1 MKRNNC
7 LANGAGS
14 WFSIWSID
22 RLVVEF
28 KILVVFI
35 EQRCSSISKN
45 ISSDLNRIFIHD
57 LDYFHHNFCIF
68 ARYNDL
74 NIKKMMKNYLHSND
88 INELLTYIF

>member
-1 MKRNNC
+1 MVYYMV
-7 LANGAGS
+7 
-14 WFSIWSID
+14 D
-22 RLVVEF
+22 RSVVGL

-35 EQRCSSISKN
+35 EQLCSSISKN

-57 LDYFHHNFCIF
+57 LYYFYHNFCIF

-88 INELLTYIF
+88 INELLT